1 MCPSADMTVV
11 LRGAPPDAWIAL
23 SKDQDRIVGTGKT
36 PTEAIADAKAH
47 GEDNTFVM
55 KVPPESALIL

>member
-1 MCPSADMTVV
+1 MTVV
-11 LRGAPPDAWIAL
+11 LRGGPAEGWIAL
-23 SKDQDRIVGTGKT
+23 SEAQDKIVGTGKT

-47 GEDNTFVM
+47 GEDNPFLM